1 MAYKISLPLPP
12 VWHSK
17 IETLEEAE
25 GEKIL
30 HLEAH
35 LPNNE
40 EEKDDAIIDVYVGDM
55 PEGTTAQDEALANYA
70 DMVGF
75 EEDDED
81 EDPITEW
88 PFNKKKAYGFEA
100 YCEDDSPIRVM
111 CVEIRPKVLCI
122 INTVACTDEKLVEIV
137 QYVER
142 KLKVDKENVEE
153 K

>member
-1 MAYKISLPLPP
+1 MAYTISLPLPP
-12 VWHSK
+12 GWNSR
-17 IETLEEAE
+17 IETLEEVE

-35 LPNNE
+35 LPNHE
-40 EEKDDAIIDVYVGDM
+40 DETDDAIIDVYVGDM
-55 PEGTTAQDEALANYA
+55 PEDTTAQDEAFANYA
-70 DMVGF
+70 EMVGF
-75 EEDDED
+75 DEDEED

-111 CVEIRPKVLCI
+111 CIEIRPKVLCI
-122 INTVACTDEKLVEIV
+122 INTVACSDEKLTEIV

-142 KLKVDKENVEE
+142 KLKVDKDKPEE